1 MTIQYKIIAA
11 LALVLSLVAAFL
23 LYGHSQ
29 YAKGFNQSNLEA
41 KAAADDLDKQYR
53 KKELDDQRIAKE
65 KDDAYQHEKSATA
78 DAAVALGKSNDSLRN
93 SIASYRSRLS
103 SLANSASGT
112 DDKGTIGI
120 DLFAE
125 CVGNYTSM
133 AKEAGRLADKDNAL
147 IDQLAIGRG
156 LP

>member
-1 MTIQYKIIAA
+1 MTLPDKIIAA
-11 LALVLSLVAAFL
+11 LVLILSLIAAFM

-29 YAKGFNQSNLEA
+29 YAKGYNQSNLEA
-41 KAAADDLDKQYR
+41 KAAADDLNKKYR

-78 DAAVALGKSNDSLRN
+78 AAAVALSKSNDSLLH

-103 SLANSASGT
+103 SLANSTGRT
-112 DDKGTIGI
+112 DDKGTVGI

-125 CVGNYTSM
+125 CSNRYNDM

-147 IDQLAIGRG
+147 IDQLAIGR
-156 LP
+156 